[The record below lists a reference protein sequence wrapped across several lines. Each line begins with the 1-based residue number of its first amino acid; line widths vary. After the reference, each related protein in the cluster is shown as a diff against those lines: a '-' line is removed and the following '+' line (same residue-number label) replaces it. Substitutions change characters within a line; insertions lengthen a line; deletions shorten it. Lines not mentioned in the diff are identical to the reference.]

1 MDIKL
6 LKQLRSKLENR
17 DLKKVAKMAGVSYS
31 TVFNWLGGRATP
43 KKTDEIIEAIK
54 TVTAEKASKQAEQE
68 EKVKE
73 LITNL

>member
-31 TVFNWLGGRATP
+31 TVFNWLAGRANP